1 MVVNDRDKSKLY
13 DLGVDIFE
21 AETKK
26 EEQFSD
32 ALDAFSWF
40 VLIQHKDRC
49 EEIIESRLDM
59 CVGELAGGNE

>member
-26 EEQFSD
+26 EEQFAD
-32 ALDAFSWF
+32 ALDAFS
-40 VLIQHKDRC
+40 
-49 EEIIESRLDM
+49 
-59 CVGELAGGNE
+59 